1 MIDVSSSSGKST
13 MISSQ
18 QFDRIVRAL
27 PFFERADPRLLREF
41 QDTAFFTRIPEG
53 RDVFIEGD
61 HVDAIALLISGVVR
75 VYKIGETGREI
86 TLYRFGNGE
95 SCILTANAILSQK
108 NFPAVATVEKE
119 AEAVMIPADTFR
131 DWVRRYDLWREFVFE
146 LLSQRLSAVMA
157 IVEEVAFRRMD
168 VRVASLLAER
178 SQRSDLVRMTHQ
190 EIAAELGSSREVIS
204 RILEDFSAQGMVEV
218 SRGSIKI
225 LEREVL
231 QSRLVV

>member
-1 MIDVSSSSGKST
+1 MINA
-13 MISSQ
+13 Q
-18 QFDRIVRAL
+18 QFERIVRAL
-27 PFFERADPRLLREF
+27 PILEHAEPGLLREF
-41 QDTAFFTRIPEG
+41 QDIAFFTRIPAG

-146 LLSQRLSAVMA
+146 LLSQRLSSVMA

-168 VRVASLLAER
+168 ARLASILAER
-178 SQRSDLVRMTHQ
+178 GRRSDLIHMTHQ

-204 RILEDFSAQGMVEV
+204 RILEDFSAQGMVEI

-225 LEREVL
+225 MDREAL
-231 QSRLVV
+231 QARSVV